1 MQVASWTRSGD
12 FSGWSTTH
20 KFALFNE
27 LTQDRPWLGS
37 MYLAAVYSKALSPA
51 EINQNRTAF
60 LGGDCASGGDHAAPT
75 FSGVPANLTVGCGAI
90 PPAPAV
96 CNDVTT
102 NYASSVYYQN
112 GIVDASHSLGAPDGQ
127 DAQFYDSGD
136 RIEWTFGSVLPA
148 GTEVCVTW
156 RRRDYTATTPDP
168 VNAKAYIWEI
178 SGGSYYQTEV
188 LVTASTSYITKCF
201 TLSYACDRVKIKN
214 HGDAVDFEVDAIGY
228 RELNCA
234 AGEIVVSDNCD
245 LLPSVVFNESTGV
258 CSGGSYAVTR
268 TWTATDAVGNSAT
281 ATQVITVIDNEA
293 PVLSGAPG
301 DLTADC
307 GAIPAA
313 DVLTAIDGCGGQ
325 VCTVQGYHNG
335 SYRRSLWLPLSGLNA
350 NYVWVGGTGNFEVY
364 DNGTAHLTGTV
375 QNKDNASCGWEVD
388 VWFSGAYDWAT
399 WSAMG
404 RTYKPGPG
412 TTGTIYETWTYYEVD
427 GSRSTL
433 TGTGCFAGDVLNLTN
448 KPSDFSMGLQIGTG
462 ANDMDATYGMSFW
475 FYYTGTIYGATASGN
490 GDFNLEGGCVGSEN
504 AGLNYEYWTSS
515 SNISS
520 LSSFFATAGTPA
532 KTGIT
537 PNAQNADHLAIRTVH
552 EKYVIRWTG
561 AIEIPTTGD
570 YTFFTKSDD
579 GSRLYIDGVLVVNND
594 GLHAAL
600 EMSGTRHLTAGCHT
614 IEIQFFENTGSEVME
629 TRWQGPGIAKQLIPN
644 SAFKTSCSVTSGTS
658 VPVVFNETVGTCAS
672 GSYEIVRTWTATDA
686 CGNSSSHTQTITV
699 TDTEAPVLSMEP
711 ANISLNCN
719 DPLPP
724 VPAITASDNCDM
736 DVTVQFTEVTVAGVL
751 ERTWTAT
758 DDCGNTTSY
767 TQLIGLNPDLTKPV
781 LSGVPSDET
790 VDCGSIPAAA
800 MVTAMD
806 DCDGPV
812 MVTLNETYGP
822 GPDACRTINRTWTA
836 TDAAGNSIS
845 ATQII
850 TVLDNIAPNLVGV
863 PDNLNLNCGEPA
875 PAPPAVIALDNCGGS
890 VSVIFSETTSAGVI
904 TRTWTATDAC
914 GNSAS
919 AMQTIGLNPDNTPPV
934 IIGVPANIT
943 VECGHEPAA
952 DTLTAADDCDGT
964 VAVLFSEVIDDA
976 GCGKVTTRTWTATD
990 AAGNTVTA
998 TQIITSVDTKA
1009 PWFSGQPAN
1018 RTVYCNAIPAVSTTI
1033 RANDD
1038 CDGLVPLTFSQL
1050 EEPSLTGCYDIVR
1063 EWLAVDQCGNDK
1075 TWTQRITV
1083 LDTVAPVLSGVPANV
1098 VLACGQAIPDAATVA
1113 ANDDC
1118 SGALSAVLNETSAGN
1133 VITRTWTATDACG
1146 NTASASQV
1154 ITVNTDLVI
1163 ANVTVTAATS
1173 CTVSNGVVVIDL
1185 DNASAGT
1192 GPYTVTING
1201 SFVLGPFASE
1211 PMVISNA
1218 PGGATINSILVEDAG
1233 GCQGSSM
1240 QTYSI
1245 GEPELEILTVAVNDA
1260 NCTSGLG
1267 SVVID
1272 LDDAKAGMPPY
1283 RVKIGSVIYG
1293 PFASEPI
1300 MVHLAP
1306 GSYTAV
1312 AVRDNKGCFDQ
1323 KPGTITIDPAIG
1335 CGECLPPSGT
1345 GEVVNG
1351 RHTVDLFWNLVIDA
1365 TGYLVSIREV
1375 GTTDFLEIPV
1385 ADLSKRVGGLEPC
1398 TSYEWCVR
1406 AICGGTLSDCSPLRT
1421 FTTSCDG
1428 APRVGEVDLLESDV
1442 FPNPTAAA
1450 INLSI
1455 TLGKVAELSL
1465 EIYDVTGMLIHA
1477 EQAGQTDSYQA
1488 RFDLSG
1494 RAPGV
1499 YLAKWQVN
1507 GESVLEKFV
1516 YTAE

>member
-1 MQVASWTRSGD
+1 MLLLALVTTPGLFAQRVTTGLQALYLFEESSGSVVNDASGVGSPLNLNISHPGNVTWLAGGGLRANSSVLVSSPGVADKIRTSIQASNAYTLEVFVDPLNSSQNGPARILSLSNNIDFRNFTLGQQNADYISRTRSNGNTNGTPDFCATGQVGAGIQHVVFTRGTDDVERIYVDGVQVASWTRSGD
-12 FSGWSTTH
+12 FTGWSSTH

-37 MYLAAVYSKALSPA
+37 MYLAAVYSRALTPT
-51 EINQNRTAF
+51 EINQNRTTF
-60 LGGDCASGGDHAAPT
+60 LGGDCASGGDHQAPT
-75 FSGVPANLTVGCGAI
+75 FSGVPANLSVSCGAI
-90 PPAPAV
+90 PPAPSV
-96 CNDVTT
+96 CRDVET
-102 NYASSVYYQN
+102 NYATTVHTQV

-127 DAQFYDSGD
+127 GAQFYESGD
-136 RIEWTFGSVLPA
+136 KIEWTFGSVLPA
-148 GTEVCVTW
+148 GTQVCVTW
-156 RRRDYTATTPDP
+156 SRRNYTATTPDP
-168 VNAKAYIWEI
+168 INSKAYIWEI
-178 SGGSYYQTEV
+178 SGSSYYQTQV
-188 LVTASTSYITKCF
+188 LVTASTDYITQCF
-201 TLSYACDRVKIKN
+201 QLSYACDRVKIKN
-214 HGDAVDFEVDAIGY
+214 HGDASDFKVDAIGY
-228 RELNCA
+228 QEINCL
-234 AGEIVVSDNCD
+234 AGQIVVSDNCD
-245 LLPSVVFNESTGV
+245 LLPSVVFNETIGV
-258 CSGGSYAVTR
+258 CSGGSYAVNR
-268 TWTATDAVGNSAT
+268 TWTATDAAGNSAS
-281 ATQVITVIDNEA
+281 ASQVITVLDNEA
-293 PVLSGAPG
+293 PVLSGAPAN
-301 DLTADC
+301 LTADC

-313 DVLTAIDGCGGQ
+313 DVLTALDGCGGQ
-325 VCTVQGYHNG
+325 VCPVQGYNNG
-335 SYRRSLWLPLSGLNA
+335 TYRRSLWLPLTGLNA

-375 QNKDNASCGWEVD
+375 QNKDNALCGWEVD

-427 GSRSTL
+427 GSRSKL

-448 KPSDFSMGLQIGTG
+448 KPSDFSMGLQIGAG

-490 GDFNLEGGCVGSEN
+490 GDFNLEGGCTGDEN
-504 AGLNYEYWTSS
+504 AGLNYEYWTSAS
-515 SNISS
+515 TISS
-520 LSSFFATAGTPA
+520 LASFLATAGTPV

-537 PNAQNADHLAIRTVH
+537 PNAQNADHLAIRTVL
-552 EKYVIRWTG
+552 ERYVIRWTG
-561 AIEIPTTGD
+561 AIEIPTTGN

-594 GLHAAL
+594 GLHAAS
-600 EMSGTRHLTAGCHT
+600 EVSGTRHLTAGCHS
-614 IEIQFFENTGSEVME
+614 IEIQFFENTGSELME

-644 SAFKTSCSVTSGTS
+644 SAFKTSCSVTSGIS
-658 VPVVFNETVGTCAS
+658 VPVSFNEMVGTCAS
-672 GSYEIVRTWTATDA
+672 GSYQIVRTWTATDA

-699 TDTEAPVLSMEP
+699 TDTQAPVLSMQP

-719 DPLPP
+719 DPIPP
-724 VPAITASDNCDM
+724 IPSITAADNCDL
-736 DVTVQFTEVTVAGVL
+736 DVTVHFSEVTVAGVL

-758 DDCGNTTSY
+758 DDCGNSTSY
-767 TQLIGLNPDLTKPV
+767 TQQIALNPDLTKPV
-781 LSGVPSDET
+781 LSGVPSDISA
-790 VDCGSIPAAA
+790 DCGSIPAAA
-800 MVTAMD
+800 LVTAMD
-806 DCDGPV
+806 DCDGAV
-812 MVTLNETYGP
+812 MVILNETYGP
-822 GPDACRTINRTWTA
+822 GPDECRTINRTWTA

-850 TVLDNIAPNLVGV
+850 TVLDNLAPNLVGV
-863 PDNLNLNCGEPA
+863 PNNLNLNCGEPT
-875 PAPPAVIALDNCGGS
+875 PAPPLVIAVDNCDAS
-890 VSVIFSETTSAGVI
+890 VSVMFNE
-904 TRTWTATDAC
+904 
-914 GNSAS
+914 
-919 AMQTIGLNPDNTPPV
+919 
-934 IIGVPANIT
+934 
-943 VECGHEPAA
+943 
-952 DTLTAADDCDGT
+952 
-964 VAVLFSEVIDDA
+964 
-976 GCGKVTTRTWTATD
+976 
-990 AAGNTVTA
+990 
-998 TQIITSVDTKA
+998 SV
-1009 PWFSGQPAN
+1009 S
-1018 RTVYCNAIPAVSTTI
+1018 
-1033 RANDD
+1033 
-1038 CDGLVPLTFSQL
+1038 
-1050 EEPSLTGCYDIVR
+1050 
-1063 EWLAVDQCGNDK
+1063 
-1075 TWTQRITV
+1075 
-1083 LDTVAPVLSGVPANV
+1083 
-1098 VLACGQAIPDAATVA
+1098 
-1113 ANDDC
+1113 
-1118 SGALSAVLNETSAGN
+1118 GN
-1133 VITRTWTATDACG
+1133 VITRTWTASDACG
-1146 NTASASQV
+1146 NTVSASQG
-1154 ITVNTDLVI
+1154 IILNTELVI

-1173 CTVSNGVVVIDL
+1173 CSVNNGVVVIDL
-1185 DNASAGT
+1185 DDASAGS

-1211 PMVISNA
+1211 PIVISNA
-1218 PGGATINSILVEDAG
+1218 PGGATINSIVVEDAG
-1233 GCQGSSM
+1233 GCEGSSN
-1240 QTYSI
+1240 QTYLI

-1260 NCTSGLG
+1260 DCASGLG

-1293 PFASEPI
+1293 PFASEPM

-1306 GSYTAV
+1306 GSYTAI

-1323 KPGTITIDPAIG
+1323 KPGTIAIDPASG
-1335 CGECLPPSGT
+1335 CSTCLPPTGT

-1365 TGYLVSIREV
+1365 TGYLVSIRKV

-1385 ADLSKRVGGLEPC
+1385 AALGKRIGGLEPC

-1406 AICGGTLSDCSPLRT
+1406 ALCSGVLSDCSPLRT
-1421 FTTSCDG
+1421 FTTSCGG

-1442 FPNPTAAA
+1442 FPNPTAST

-1477 EQAGQTDSYQA
+1477 EQAGRTNSYQA